1 MRGDVKMITQ
11 ELLQSLFEYHEDGYF
26 IRKKNGK
33 KVISSPTKGQKYLR
47 VLVDGKP
54 RQLHRMI
61 FLHQNGYLPKV
72 TDHIDGDS
80 FNNRIEN
87 LRSVTQQQNCLNRKH
102 KSNSSSL
109 YKNVY
114 LQPPLKNQNWKRN
127 WVVSL
132 MVNKKRKYIGSFED
146 VELADLV
153 AQEARDKYHGRYA
166 RHF

>member
-1 MRGDVKMITQ
+1 MITQ
-11 ELLQSLFEYHEDGYF
+11 KLLKSLFDYHVDGYF

-33 KVISSPTKGQKYLR
+33 KVVCSSTKGQRYLR
-47 VLVDGKP
+47 VLVNGKP

-61 FLHQNGYLPKV
+61 FLHQNGYLPDT
-72 TDHIDGDS
+72 TDHIDGNRL
-80 FNNRIEN
+80 NNRIEN
-87 LRSVTQQQNCLNRKH
+87 LRSITQQQNCLNKKH
-102 KSNSSSL
+102 KSNSSSP

-114 LQPPLKNQNWKRN
+114 LQPSPKNENWKRN

-132 MVNKKRKYIGSFED
+132 TVDKKRKYIGSFED

-153 AQEARDKYHGRYA
+153 AQEARNKYHGLYA

>member
-1 MRGDVKMITQ
+1 MITQ
-11 ELLQSLFEYHEDGYF
+11 ELLKSLFDYHVNGYF

-33 KVISSPTKGQKYLR
+33 KVVCSSTKGQRYLR
-47 VLVDGKP
+47 VLVNGKP

-61 FLHQNGYLPKV
+61 FLHQNGYLPDT
-72 TDHIDGDS
+72 TDHIDGNR

-87 LRSVTQQQNCLNRKH
+87 LRSITQQQNCLNKKH

-114 LQPPLKNQNWKRN
+114 LQPSPKNKNWKRN

-132 MVNKKRKYIGSFED
+132 TVDKKRKYIGSFED

-153 AQEARDKYHGRYA
+153 AQEARNKYHGLYA

>member
-1 MRGDVKMITQ
+1 MITQ
-11 ELLQSLFEYHEDGYF
+11 ELLKSLFDYHVDGYF

-33 KVISSPTKGQKYLR
+33 KVVCSSTKGQRYLR
-47 VLVDGKP
+47 VLVNGKP

-61 FLHQNGYLPKV
+61 FLHQNGYLPDT
-72 TDHIDGDS
+72 TDHIDGNR

-87 LRSVTQQQNCLNRKH
+87 LRSITQQQNCLNKKH

-114 LQPPLKNQNWKRN
+114 LQPSPKNKNWKRN

-132 MVNKKRKYIGSFED
+132 TVDKKRKYIGSFED

-153 AQEARDKYHGRYA
+153 AQEARNKYHGLYA

>member
-1 MRGDVKMITQ
+1 MITQ
-11 ELLQSLFEYHEDGYF
+11 ELLKLLFDYHVDGYF

-33 KVISSPTKGQKYLR
+33 KVVCSSTKGQRYLR
-47 VLVDGKP
+47 VLVNGKP

-61 FLHQNGYLPKV
+61 FLHQNGYLPDT
-72 TDHIDGDS
+72 TDHIDGNR

-87 LRSVTQQQNCLNRKH
+87 LRSITQQQNCLNKKH
-102 KSNSSSL
+102 KSNSSSP

-114 LQPPLKNQNWKRN
+114 LQPSPKNKNWKRN

-132 MVNKKRKYIGSFED
+132 TVDKKRKYIGSFED

-153 AQEARDKYHGRYA
+153 AQEARNKYHGLYA